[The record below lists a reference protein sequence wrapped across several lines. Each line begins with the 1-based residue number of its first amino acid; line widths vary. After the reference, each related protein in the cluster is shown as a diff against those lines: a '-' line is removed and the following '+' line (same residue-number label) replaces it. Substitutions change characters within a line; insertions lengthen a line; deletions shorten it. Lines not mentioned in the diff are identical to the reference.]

1 MAGDARLSERLMRL
15 ILDRPF
21 RWLIVCLLIS
31 MLGIAGCSDQSTPF
45 RGSDIAGTKL
55 GQQWKLTDMNGQAR
69 DQSSFVGKVQLVF
82 FGFAQCPDICPTS
95 LSELSAAM
103 KLLGPDADRV
113 QVLFITVDPERDTPE
128 IMKKYLSA
136 FDPRFIG
143 LTGTPEQVR
152 LAASSFKAFY
162 SKVPRPGGD
171 YTMDHSASLYVL
183 DRKGEA
189 RVLLSNQAG
198 AAAIAH
204 DIKALLK

>member
-1 MAGDARLSERLMRL
+1 MTGGNMGLKLGGPL
-15 ILDRPF
+15 
-21 RWLIVCLLIS
+21 RWLTVFLLS
-31 MLGIAGCSDQSTPF
+31 SLVWLAGCTDQPAAF
-45 RGSDIAGTKL
+45 KGSDISGTKL

-69 DQSSFVGKVQLVF
+69 DQSSFAGKVQLVF
-82 FGFAQCPDICPTS
+82 FGFAQCPDVCPTS
-95 LSELSAAM
+95 LSELAEVM

-113 QVLFITVDPERDTPE
+113 QVLLVTVDPERDTPE
-128 IMKKYLSA
+128 ILRKYISS
-136 FDPRFIG
+136 FDPRFLG

-171 YTMDHSASLYVL
+171 YTMDHSASFYLL

-189 RVLLSNQAG
+189 RVLLSNNAG

>member
-1 MAGDARLSERLMRL
+1 MRWIAVLLLSSLFGL
-15 ILDRPF
+15 
-21 RWLIVCLLIS
+21 
-31 MLGIAGCSDQSTPF
+31 AGCTDQPAAF
-45 RGSDIAGTKL
+45 RGSDISGTKL

-82 FGFAQCPDICPTS
+82 FGFAQCPDVCPTS
-95 LSELSAAM
+95 LSELSEAM

-113 QVLFITVDPERDTPE
+113 QVLLVTVDPERDTPDLLRQ
-128 IMKKYLSA
+128 YLSA
-136 FDPRFIG
+136 FDPRFMG

-152 LAASSFKAFY
+152 QAASSFKAFY

-171 YTMDHSASLYVL
+171 YTMDHSASFYLL
-183 DRKGEA
+183 DRNGEA
-189 RVLLSNQAG
+189 RVLLSNNMG

>member
-1 MAGDARLSERLMRL
+1 MGLMVYRPVRWISVLLLSSLL
-15 ILDRPF
+15 
-21 RWLIVCLLIS
+21 WLT
-31 MLGIAGCSDQSTPF
+31 GCSDQPAAF
-45 RGSDIAGTKL
+45 RGSDISGTKL

-69 DQSSFVGKVQLVF
+69 DQSSFAGKVQLVF

-95 LSELSAAM
+95 LSELSEVM

-113 QVLFITVDPERDTPE
+113 QVLLVTVDPERDTPE
-128 IMKKYLSA
+128 ILRKYLSA
-136 FDPRFIG
+136 FDPRFLG

-162 SKVPRPGGD
+162 SKVSRPGGD
-171 YTMDHSASLYVL
+171 YTMDHSASFYLL

-189 RVLLSNQAG
+189 RVLLSNNAG

>member
-1 MAGDARLSERLMRL
+1 M
-15 ILDRPF
+15 LDRPV
-21 RWLIVCLLIS
+21 RWIAVLLLS
-31 MLGIAGCSDQSTPF
+31 SLFWLAGCTDQPAVF
-45 RGSDIAGTKL
+45 RGSDISGTKL

-82 FGFAQCPDICPTS
+82 FGFAQCPDVCPTS
-95 LSELSAAM
+95 LSELSEAM

-113 QVLFITVDPERDTPE
+113 QVLLVTVDPERDTPDLLRQ
-128 IMKKYLSA
+128 YLSA
-136 FDPRFIG
+136 FDPRFLG

-152 LAASSFKAFY
+152 QAASSFKAFY

-171 YTMDHSASLYVL
+171 YTMDHSASFYLL
-183 DRKGEA
+183 DRNGEA
-189 RVLLSNQAG
+189 RVLLSNNMG

>member
-1 MAGDARLSERLMRL
+1 LFGL
-15 ILDRPF
+15 
-21 RWLIVCLLIS
+21 
-31 MLGIAGCSDQSTPF
+31 AGCTDQPAAF
-45 RGSDIAGTKL
+45 RGSDISGTKL

-82 FGFAQCPDICPTS
+82 FGFAQCPDVCPTS
-95 LSELSAAM
+95 LSELSEAM

-113 QVLFITVDPERDTPE
+113 QVLLVTVDPERDTPDLLRQ
-128 IMKKYLSA
+128 YLSA
-136 FDPRFIG
+136 FDPRFMG

-152 LAASSFKAFY
+152 QAASSFKAFY

-171 YTMDHSASLYVL
+171 YTMDHSASFYLL
-183 DRKGEA
+183 DRNGEA
-189 RVLLSNQAG
+189 RVLLSNNMG

>member
-1 MAGDARLSERLMRL
+1 MGLKLGGPL
-15 ILDRPF
+15 
-21 RWLIVCLLIS
+21 RWLTVFLLS
-31 MLGIAGCSDQSTPF
+31 SLVWLAGCTDQPAAF
-45 RGSDIAGTKL
+45 KGSDISGTKL

-69 DQSSFVGKVQLVF
+69 DQSSFAGKVQLVF
-82 FGFAQCPDICPTS
+82 FGFAQCPDVCPTS
-95 LSELSAAM
+95 LSELAEVM

-113 QVLFITVDPERDTPE
+113 QVLLVTVDPERDTPE
-128 IMKKYLSA
+128 ILRKYISS
-136 FDPRFIG
+136 FDPRFLG

-171 YTMDHSASLYVL
+171 YTMDHSASFYLL

-189 RVLLSNQAG
+189 RVLLSNNAG

>member
-1 MAGDARLSERLMRL
+1 MELMAF
-15 ILDRPF
+15 RPL
-21 RWLIVCLLIS
+21 RWLSVVLLS
-31 MLGIAGCSDQSTPF
+31 SLLWLAGCSDHPAAF
-45 RGSDIAGTKL
+45 RGSDISGTKL
-55 GQQWKLTDMNGQAR
+55 GQQWKLIDMNGQAR
-69 DQSSFVGKVQLVF
+69 DQSSFAGKVQLVF

-95 LSELSAAM
+95 LSELSEAM

-113 QVLFITVDPERDTPE
+113 QVLLVTVDPERDTPE
-128 IMKKYLSA
+128 ILRKYLSA

-171 YTMDHSASLYVL
+171 YTMDHSASFYLL

-189 RVLLSNQAG
+189 RVLLSNNVG

>member
-1 MAGDARLSERLMRL
+1 M
-15 ILDRPF
+15 LDRPV
-21 RWLIVCLLIS
+21 RWIAVLLLS
-31 MLGIAGCSDQSTPF
+31 SLFGLAGCTDQPAAF
-45 RGSDIAGTKL
+45 RGSDISGTKL

-82 FGFAQCPDICPTS
+82 FGFAQCPDVCPTS
-95 LSELSAAM
+95 LSELSEAM

-113 QVLFITVDPERDTPE
+113 QVLLVTVDPERDTPDLLRQ
-128 IMKKYLSA
+128 YLSA
-136 FDPRFIG
+136 FDPRFLG

-152 LAASSFKAFY
+152 QAASSFKAFY

-171 YTMDHSASLYVL
+171 YTMDHSASFYLL
-183 DRKGEA
+183 DRNGEA
-189 RVLLSNQAG
+189 RVLLSNNMG

>member
-1 MAGDARLSERLMRL
+1 M
-15 ILDRPF
+15 LDRPV
-21 RWLIVCLLIS
+21 RWIAVLLLS
-31 MLGIAGCSDQSTPF
+31 SLFGLAGCTDQPAAF
-45 RGSDIAGTKL
+45 RGSDISGTKL

-82 FGFAQCPDICPTS
+82 FGFAQCPDVCPTS
-95 LSELSAAM
+95 LSELSEAM

-113 QVLFITVDPERDTPE
+113 QVLLVTVDPERDTPDLLRQ
-128 IMKKYLSA
+128 YLSA
-136 FDPRFIG
+136 FDPRFLG

-152 LAASSFKAFY
+152 QAASSFKAFY

-171 YTMDHSASLYVL
+171 YTMDHSASFYLL
-183 DRKGEA
+183 DRNGDA
-189 RVLLSNQAG
+189 RVLLSNNAG

>member
-1 MAGDARLSERLMRL
+1 M
-15 ILDRPF
+15 LDRPV
-21 RWLIVCLLIS
+21 RWIAVLLLS
-31 MLGIAGCSDQSTPF
+31 SLFGLAGCTDQPAAF
-45 RGSDIAGTKL
+45 RGSDISGTKL

-82 FGFAQCPDICPTS
+82 FGFAQCPDVCPTS
-95 LSELSAAM
+95 LSELSEAM

-113 QVLFITVDPERDTPE
+113 QVLLVTVDPERDTPDLLRQ
-128 IMKKYLSA
+128 YLSA
-136 FDPRFIG
+136 FDPRFMG

-152 LAASSFKAFY
+152 QAASSFKAFY

-171 YTMDHSASLYVL
+171 YTMDHSASFYLL
-183 DRKGEA
+183 DRNGEA
-189 RVLLSNQAG
+189 RVLLSNNMG

>member
-1 MAGDARLSERLMRL
+1 MGLKLGGPL
-15 ILDRPF
+15 
-21 RWLIVCLLIS
+21 RWLTVFLLS
-31 MLGIAGCSDQSTPF
+31 SLVWLAGCSDQPAAF
-45 RGSDIAGTKL
+45 KGSDISGTKL

-69 DQSSFVGKVQLVF
+69 DQSSFAGKVQLVF
-82 FGFAQCPDICPTS
+82 FGFAQCPDVCPTS
-95 LSELSAAM
+95 LSELAEVM

-113 QVLFITVDPERDTPE
+113 QVLLVTVDPERDTPE
-128 IMKKYLSA
+128 ILRKYISS
-136 FDPRFIG
+136 FDSRFLG

-171 YTMDHSASLYVL
+171 YTMDHSASFYLL

-189 RVLLSNQAG
+189 RVLLSNNAG

>member
-1 MAGDARLSERLMRL
+1 MGLKLGGPLRWLTVFLLSSLVWLAGCT
-15 ILDRPF
+15 DRPAAF
-21 RWLIVCLLIS
+21 K
-31 MLGIAGCSDQSTPF
+31 
-45 RGSDIAGTKL
+45 GSDISGTKL

-69 DQSSFVGKVQLVF
+69 DQSSFAGKVQLVF
-82 FGFAQCPDICPTS
+82 FGFAQCPDVCPTS
-95 LSELSAAM
+95 LSELAEVM

-113 QVLFITVDPERDTPE
+113 QVLLVTVDPERDTPE
-128 IMKKYLSA
+128 ILRKYISS
-136 FDPRFIG
+136 FDPRFLG

-171 YTMDHSASLYVL
+171 YTMDHSASFYLL

-189 RVLLSNQAG
+189 RVLLSNNAG

>member
-1 MAGDARLSERLMRL
+1 M
-15 ILDRPF
+15 LDRPV
-21 RWLIVCLLIS
+21 RWIAVLLLS
-31 MLGIAGCSDQSTPF
+31 SLFGLAGCTDQPAAF
-45 RGSDIAGTKL
+45 RGSDISGTKL

-82 FGFAQCPDICPTS
+82 FGFAQCPDVCPTS
-95 LSELSAAM
+95 LSELSEAM

-113 QVLFITVDPERDTPE
+113 QVLLVTVDPERDTPDLLRQ
-128 IMKKYLSA
+128 YLSA
-136 FDPRFIG
+136 FDPRFMG

-152 LAASSFKAFY
+152 QAASSFKAYY

-171 YTMDHSASLYVL
+171 YTMDHSASFYLL
-183 DRKGEA
+183 DRNGEA
-189 RVLLSNQAG
+189 RVLLSNNMG

>member
-1 MAGDARLSERLMRL
+1 MIGGNMGLKLGGPL
-15 ILDRPF
+15 
-21 RWLIVCLLIS
+21 RWLTVFLLS
-31 MLGIAGCSDQSTPF
+31 SLVWLAGCTDQPAAF
-45 RGSDIAGTKL
+45 KGSDISGTKL

-69 DQSSFVGKVQLVF
+69 DQSSFAGKVQLVF
-82 FGFAQCPDICPTS
+82 FGFAQCPDVCPTS
-95 LSELSAAM
+95 LSELAEVM

-113 QVLFITVDPERDTPE
+113 QVLLVTVDPERDTPE
-128 IMKKYLSA
+128 ILRKYISS
-136 FDPRFIG
+136 FDPRFLG

-171 YTMDHSASLYVL
+171 YTMDHSASFYLL

-189 RVLLSNQAG
+189 RVLLSNNAG

>member
-1 MAGDARLSERLMRL
+1 MGLKLGGPL
-15 ILDRPF
+15 
-21 RWLIVCLLIS
+21 RWLTVFLLS
-31 MLGIAGCSDQSTPF
+31 SLVWLAGCSDQPAAF
-45 RGSDIAGTKL
+45 KGSDISGTKL

-69 DQSSFVGKVQLVF
+69 DQSSFAGKVQLVF
-82 FGFAQCPDICPTS
+82 FGFAQCPDVCPTS
-95 LSELSAAM
+95 LSELAEVM

-113 QVLFITVDPERDTPE
+113 QVLLVTVDPERDTPE
-128 IMKKYLSA
+128 ILRKYISS
-136 FDPRFIG
+136 FDPRFLG

-171 YTMDHSASLYVL
+171 YTMDHSASFYLL

-189 RVLLSNQAG
+189 RVLLSNNAG

>member
-1 MAGDARLSERLMRL
+1 M
-15 ILDRPF
+15 LDRPV
-21 RWLIVCLLIS
+21 RWIAVLLLS
-31 MLGIAGCSDQSTPF
+31 SLFGLAGCTDQPAAF
-45 RGSDIAGTKL
+45 RGSDISGTKL

-82 FGFAQCPDICPTS
+82 FGFAQCPDVCPTS
-95 LSELSAAM
+95 LSELSEAM

-113 QVLFITVDPERDTPE
+113 QVLLVTVDPERDTPDLLRQ
-128 IMKKYLSA
+128 YLSA
-136 FDPRFIG
+136 FDPRFMG

-152 LAASSFKAFY
+152 QAASSFKAFY

-171 YTMDHSASLYVL
+171 YTMDHSASFYLL
-183 DRKGEA
+183 DRNGEA
-189 RVLLSNQAG
+189 RVLLSNNVG

>member
-1 MAGDARLSERLMRL
+1 MRWIAVLLLSSLFGL
-15 ILDRPF
+15 
-21 RWLIVCLLIS
+21 
-31 MLGIAGCSDQSTPF
+31 AGCTDQPAAF
-45 RGSDIAGTKL
+45 RGSDISGTKL

-82 FGFAQCPDICPTS
+82 FGFAQCPDVCPTS
-95 LSELSAAM
+95 LSELSEAM

-113 QVLFITVDPERDTPE
+113 QVLLVTVDPERDTPDLLRQ
-128 IMKKYLSA
+128 YLSA
-136 FDPRFIG
+136 FDPRFLG

-152 LAASSFKAFY
+152 QAASSFKAFY

-171 YTMDHSASLYVL
+171 YTMDHSASFYLL
-183 DRKGEA
+183 DRNGEA
-189 RVLLSNQAG
+189 RVLLSNNVG

>member
-1 MAGDARLSERLMRL
+1 MRWIAVLLLSSLFGL
-15 ILDRPF
+15 
-21 RWLIVCLLIS
+21 
-31 MLGIAGCSDQSTPF
+31 AGCTDQPAAF
-45 RGSDIAGTKL
+45 RGSDISGTKL

-82 FGFAQCPDICPTS
+82 FGFAQCPDVCPTS
-95 LSELSAAM
+95 LSELSEAM

-113 QVLFITVDPERDTPE
+113 QVLLVTVDPERDTPDLLRQ
-128 IMKKYLSA
+128 YLSA
-136 FDPRFIG
+136 FDPRFLG

-152 LAASSFKAFY
+152 QAASSFKAFY

-171 YTMDHSASLYVL
+171 YTMDHSASFYLL
-183 DRKGEA
+183 DRNGEA
-189 RVLLSNQAG
+189 RVLLSNNMG

>member
-1 MAGDARLSERLMRL
+1 MGLKLGGPL
-15 ILDRPF
+15 
-21 RWLIVCLLIS
+21 RWLTVFLLS
-31 MLGIAGCSDQSTPF
+31 SLVWLAGCSDQPAAF
-45 RGSDIAGTKL
+45 KGSDISGTKL

-69 DQSSFVGKVQLVF
+69 DQSSFAGKVQLVF
-82 FGFAQCPDICPTS
+82 FGFAQCPDVCPTS
-95 LSELSAAM
+95 LSELAEVM

-113 QVLFITVDPERDTPE
+113 QVLLVSVDPERDTPE
-128 IMKKYLSA
+128 ILRKYISS
-136 FDPRFIG
+136 FDPRFLG

-171 YTMDHSASLYVL
+171 YTMDHSASFYLL

-189 RVLLSNQAG
+189 RVLLSNNAG

>member
-1 MAGDARLSERLMRL
+1 MVY
-15 ILDRPF
+15 RPV
-21 RWLIVCLLIS
+21 RWLSVLLLS
-31 MLGIAGCSDQSTPF
+31 SLLWLTGCSDQPAAF
-45 RGSDIAGTKL
+45 RGSDITGTKL

-69 DQSSFVGKVQLVF
+69 DQSSFTGKVQLVF

-95 LSELSAAM
+95 LSELSEAM

-113 QVLFITVDPERDTPE
+113 QVLLVTVDPERDTPE
-128 IMKKYLSA
+128 ILRKYLSA
-136 FDPRFIG
+136 FDPRFLG

-171 YTMDHSASLYVL
+171 YTMDHSASFYLL

-189 RVLLSNQAG
+189 RVLLSNNAG